1 MIPVP
6 VETAG
11 HGLPDGLPAGPGC
24 AHGLPGNGIPRA
36 WPGR

>member
-11 HGLPDGLPAGPGC
+11 HGLRAGLPAGPG
-24 AHGLPGNGIPRA
+24 LRA
-36 WPGR
+36 RPAG